1 MNEIEIRRGVTEQ
14 GDVPIAYED
23 WGAVSHPPLLLIMGI
38 GAQML
43 LWPDDFCRALVA
55 KGFRVIRFDNR
66 DVGLSGK
73 TQGQRRMPLWLLM
86 LRAQLGWQT
95 AVPYTLADMAADAV
109 RLLDHLQIPQAH
121 VLGASMGGMIA
132 QVLAAEYPQRVR
144 SLTILFSSTNQPLL
158 PPPAPSLLLR
168 LLRRPPAE
176 ATQQQRQQAMKDFLR
191 ALGTRSYPLD
201 EAELD
206 LLVRRLLKR
215 GVEPEGMQRQL
226 SALLG
231 SGDLRRYSR
240 KISAPTLVIHGEAD
254 RLVRKAG
261 GVAIARAVANA
272 RLHTIPGMGH
282 DLPPQ
287 LRPRLIAL
295 IAEHA
300 AEPCAGRGLQ

>member
-1 MNEIEIRRGVTEQ
+1 
-14 GDVPIAYED
+14 
-23 WGAVSHPPLLLIMGI
+23 
-38 GAQML
+38 
-43 LWPDDFCRALVA
+43 
-55 KGFRVIRFDNR
+55 
-66 DVGLSGK
+66 
-73 TQGQRRMPLWLLM
+73 
-86 LRAQLGWQT
+86 
-95 AVPYTLADMAADAV
+95 
-109 RLLDHLQIPQAH
+109 
-121 VLGASMGGMIA
+121 
-132 QVLAAEYPQRVR
+132 
-144 SLTILFSSTNQPLL
+144 
-158 PPPAPSLLLR
+158 
-168 LLRRPPAE
+168 
-176 ATQQQRQQAMKDFLR
+176 
-191 ALGTRSYPLD
+191 
-201 EAELD
+201 
-206 LLVRRLLKR
+206 
-215 GVEPEGMQRQL
+215 MQRQL